1 MLAREEQRLTTLVL
15 ISGSLRDGSTNGATL
30 RTAAAVAPR
39 GVKAILYG
47 GLGELPH
54 FNPDVEQ
61 IALPEPV
68 AALRAQ
74 LRAADAV
81 LFSTPE
87 YAGGLPGSFKN
98 LLDWCVGEGLYGKP
112 VGWVNA
118 SAHAGGAEH
127 AHAALR
133 TVLGYVSADIVEAAC
148 ARAGVRRDV
157 IGADGTVQDPTA
169 REAIRAAVL
178 ALVER
183 AASRDANL
191 GG

>member
-1 MLAREEQRLTTLVL
+1 MTTLLL
-15 ISGSLRDGSTNGATL
+15 ISGSLRAGSTNGATL
-30 RTAAAVAPR
+30 RTAMAVAPS
-39 GVKAILYG
+39 GTSTVLYES
-47 GLGELPH
+47 LGELPH

-61 IALPEPV
+61 RALPEPV

-98 LLDWCVGEGLYGKP
+98 LLDWCVGEGLHQKP

-118 SAHAGGAEH
+118 SAHAAGAEH

-133 TVLGYVSADIVEAAC
+133 TVLGYVNADVVEAAC
-148 ARAGVRRDV
+148 ARALVRRDS
-157 IGADGTVQDPTA
+157 IGPDGTVHEPSA
-169 REAIRAAVL
+169 RAAIRGAVE
-178 ALVER
+178 ALCAHVAHEG
-183 AASRDANL
+183 S
-191 GG
+191 GQHEVG

>member
-1 MLAREEQRLTTLVL
+1 VTTILL
-15 ISGSLRDGSTNGATL
+15 INGSLRAGSTNGATL
-30 RTAAAVAPR
+30 RTALAVAPTGAR
-39 GVKAILYG
+39 AILYE

-61 IALPEPV
+61 GVLPEPV
-68 AALRAQ
+68 VALRAQ

-98 LLDWCVGEGLYGKP
+98 LLDWCVGDGLHAKP
-112 VGWVNA
+112 VGWINA

-133 TVLGYVSADIVEAAC
+133 TVLGYVNADVVDAAC
-148 ARAGVRRDV
+148 ARAHVRRDS
-157 IGADGTVQDPTA
+157 IGNDGTVFEPTA
-169 REAIRAAVL
+169 RKAIRAAIH
-178 ALVER
+178 ALVDR
-183 AASRDANL
+183 AR
-191 GG
+191 GGNQPH